1 MENLETQEPV
11 SKTDL
16 LLEAQ
21 AEVYLGETSK
31 WAKFLAIIGFIFM
44 GFMVLGSFAVFAFAG
59 SMGSLVPFPMAGVG
73 FLYLVLAGVY
83 FFPIYYL
90 LQFANKTKL
99 ALANK
104 STQSLT
110 ESMKYIKS
118 HYKFMGIF
126 TIVMLA
132 MYPIGII
139 VAIIFA
145 ASQGF

>member
-1 MENLETQEPV
+1 MENLETQGTEI
-11 SKTDL
+11 KNEL
-16 LLEAQ
+16 LLETQ
-21 AEVYLGETSK
+21 AEVYLRETAK
-31 WAKFLAIIGFIFM
+31 WAKFLAIVGFIFM
-44 GFMVLGSFAVFAFAG
+44 GFMVLGSFVVFALAG
-59 SMGSLVPFPMAGVG
+59 SMASILPFPIGGIG

-90 LQFANKTKL
+90 LQFANKAKL
-99 ALANK
+99 ALAGK

-110 ESMKYIKS
+110 ESMKYMKS

-132 MYPIGII
+132 LYPIGMI
-139 VAIIFA
+139 VAIIVA